1 MGSNSNPVKFGP
13 LIFLASYLVRLQNT
27 NTTDLDAST
36 FITIVPKKHSEDEDD
51 FEEE

>member
-13 LIFLASYLVRLQNT
+13 LIFLASHLVRLQNT
-27 NTTDLDAST
+27 RTSDLDAST
-36 FITIVPKKHSEDEDD
+36 FITIAPKKHSEDDED